1 MKNALRQIRN
11 YPSAVFGLFIILFLV
26 ALAIYAV
33 IAIPYSE
40 AVRLWRGEDN
50 VWLETPR
57 KRPPRLV
64 LTTST
69 KRKGQSPSCAERP
82 MKTPRKQLWT

>member
-33 IAIPYSE
+33 IAIPT
-40 AVRLWRGEDN
+40 VKRCGCGGEDN

-57 KRPPRLV
+57 NAAPPG